1 MAESNH
7 TITLQNNRGRQV
19 ISKRDIAKQ
28 KSTSYSPKT
37 RNQQNKGGNSHSL
50 ERKIAALKDAETR
63 EEMELNKPLKAFI
76 KRKEKQTET
85 RTKSPRKQARPR
97 KSLAGLPEKKSEQK
111 QNEILDSSSD
121 EEENTMWQETTTK
134 QDTTKKTRRNNRRKT
149 GATRD
154 KQQQFQTKSTHKTKT
169 KLVRSKCHG
178 DEDRHERQRRQKQR
192 TNQQGNRTRT
202 RSNPRLRSND
212 ARGN

>member
-1 MAESNH
+1 MQNRKAHH
-7 TITLQNNRGRQV
+7 T
-19 ISKRDIAKQ
+19 APKQ
-28 KSTSYSPKT
+28 ETNKT
-37 RNQQNKGGNSHSL
+37 KGETSHSL

-97 KSLAGLPEKKSEQK
+97 KLLAGLPEKKSEQK

-134 QDTTKKTRRNNRRKT
+134 QDTTNKPEETTEEKQEQPETAATIPDKVNAQNENQT
-149 GATRD
+149 GSV
-154 KQQQFQTKSTHKTKT
+154 KM
-169 KLVRSKCHG
+169 
-178 DEDRHERQRRQKQR
+178 
-192 TNQQGNRTRT
+192 
-202 RSNPRLRSND
+202 
-212 ARGN
+212 

>member
-28 KSTSYSPKT
+28 KSTSYSPK
-37 RNQQNKGGNSHSL
+37 RRSQQNKGGNSHSL

-76 KRKEKQTET
+76 KKKEKQTET

-97 KSLAGLPEKKSEQK
+97 KSLAGLPEKKANKSKTKSSTARPTKKKTLRGKKPQSNKIQQTNQK
-111 QNEILDSSSD
+111 KQLKKNKSNQRQAATIPEKVSAQNENQTGSV
-121 EEENTMWQETTTK
+121 
-134 QDTTKKTRRNNRRKT
+134 KT
-149 GATRD
+149 
-154 KQQQFQTKSTHKTKT
+154 SW
-169 KLVRSKCHG
+169 
-178 DEDRHERQRRQKQR
+178 
-192 TNQQGNRTRT
+192 
-202 RSNPRLRSND
+202 
-212 ARGN
+212 